1 MNPIKLILESLPED
15 GSTIILTDELSDLY
29 IQALGRSG
37 LGTPADEYLL
47 DKLLTYLK
55 SINLINRSKVE
66 TELINV
72 TMLSR
77 KT

>member
-1 MNPIKLILESLPED
+1 MNPIKLIIESLPED

-29 IQALGRSG
+29 IQALGHSG